1 MKIKAFVLHH
11 TATPTGKVGDGSDL
25 VETLARLAKEKSQGR
40 FSHYYH
46 TLIGP
51 GGKVFSPLS
60 WDQVAPHCGI
70 DRGDPIQDPSGVC
83 NQNSIALCCIG
94 NFDQE
99 TMPEAQ
105 YQSLLKICVHAKE
118 QHPDAFFKLHRDLVA
133 TQCPGK
139 NFPFQRL
146 FDELQHR
153 LKNPSRDPAKDIPS
167 GAWFE
172 NAVHFCISRNVLSC
186 DSEGRFRP
194 LAPVNRAELAQA
206 LMNLIKRIN
215 G

>member
-11 TATPTGKVGDGSDL
+11 TATSVGRLGDGSDL
-25 VETLARLAKEKSQGR
+25 VETLGHLAKQKSEGR
-40 FSHYYH
+40 FAHYYH
-46 TLIGP
+46 TLIGS

-99 TMPEAQ
+99 KMPEAQ
-105 YQSLLKICVHAKE
+105 YQSLLNICIHAKQ
-118 QHPDAFFKLHRDLVA
+118 QHPLAFFKLHRDLVA
-133 TQCPGK
+133 TQCPGR

-146 FDELQHR
+146 YGEIKHQLDA
-153 LKNPSRDPAKDIPS
+153 PSSAPVKDIPAGS
-167 GAWFE
+167 WFE
-172 NAVHFCISRNVLSC
+172 HAVTFCISRNILSC

-206 LMNLIKRIN
+206 LMNLLKGITR
-215 G
+215 